1 MLIRKSFSAVKCHK
15 DCAEGQKKLDKL
27 VEREKKRK
35 LKYTVHKS
43 SMATDIL
50 KKIKHRW
57 AACKFA
63 L

>member
-1 MLIRKSFSAVKCHK
+1 MNTVPK
-15 DCAEGQKKLDKL
+15 DKRSWTNLMKGE
-27 VEREKKRK
+27 KRK

-50 KKIKHRW
+50 EKIKHRW
-57 AACKFA
+57 AASKFA